1 MRCHL
6 RVSAGQEFVLCAF
19 MIYDQ
24 LPLFSSQ
31 ISSARW
37 WVCRIGLV
45 CSTELNYKFGL
56 LIYLITGLSFHPF
69 LIIPRILA
77 AGNEM

>member
-24 LPLFSSQ
+24 HPRFFFVFFFFLLRFLRNAGGCVGQ
-31 ISSARW
+31 ARR
-37 WVCRIGLV
+37 VPR
-45 CSTELNYKFGL
+45 S
-56 LIYLITGLSFHPF
+56 
-69 LIIPRILA
+69 LIISLA
-77 AGNEM
+77 C